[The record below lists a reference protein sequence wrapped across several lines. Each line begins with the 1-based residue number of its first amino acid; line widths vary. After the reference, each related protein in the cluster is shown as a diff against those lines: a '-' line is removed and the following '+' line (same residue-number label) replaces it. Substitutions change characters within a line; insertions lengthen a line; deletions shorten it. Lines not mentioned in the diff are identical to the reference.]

1 VSAVETSGPPRSV
14 PELSGPELSIV
25 VPVYNEAENIPIF
38 LDTLVPI
45 LREHV
50 ASYEI
55 IFALDPC
62 PDRSEQVIAERH
74 EKDPNIK
81 LVVFSRRFGQP
92 TATMA
97 GIELSSGRAVVVMD
111 VDMQDPPTLIGE
123 MVAKWREGYEVV
135 YAQRNERA
143 GERWIKKL
151 VAAVGYRVIDRFGDV
166 PIPRDTGD
174 FRLLDRKVVDQLM
187 RFPESHG
194 FLRGLVALVGF
205 KQTAV
210 RFDRPARHAGKGNY
224 NQFVGSL
231 RIGFN
236 GLIAFSSALLS
247 LSTVLGF
254 IAAAGAF
261 LTAIAYII
269 AKLAGAGFPL
279 GNATIVVLVLFM
291 GGINLICLGIM
302 GQYVGRIYD
311 EVKRRPRFIVQRA
324 YGFSND
330 IVTGGR

>member
-1 VSAVETSGPPRSV
+1 MNRAAADPDARE
-14 PELSGPELSIV
+14 PELSIV
-25 VPVYNEAENIPIF
+25 VPVFNEADNIPIF

-45 LREHV
+45 LQSTV
-50 ASYEI
+50 SSYEV

-62 PDRSEQVIAERH
+62 PDASERVIVERH
-74 EKDPNIK
+74 EKDPNVK

-97 GIELSSGRAVVVMD
+97 GIELARGRAVVVMD

-123 MVAKWREGYEVV
+123 MVAKWREGFEVV
-135 YAQRNERA
+135 YAQRRERT
-143 GERWIKKL
+143 GERWVKKL
-151 VAAVGYRVIDRFGDV
+151 VAAVGYRLIDRFGDV

-187 RFPESHG
+187 RFPETHG

-210 RFDRPARHAGKGNY
+210 LFDRPARHAGKGNY

-236 GLIAFSSALLS
+236 GLVAFSSALLS

-254 IAAAGAF
+254 VAAGLAF
-261 LTAIAYII
+261 LTALTYIVL
-269 AKLAGAGFPL
+269 KFAGVGFPL
-279 GNATIVVLVLFM
+279 GNATIVVLVLLV
-291 GGINLICLGIM
+291 GGINLICMGIM
-302 GQYVGRIYD
+302 GQYIGRIYD
-311 EVKRRPRFIVQRA
+311 EVKRRPRFIVQRS
-324 YGFSND
+324 YGFAD
-330 IVTGGR
+330 RFGGDA